1 MQIIKAE
8 IPDVLIIKPD
18 IFQDERGYFYESYNI
33 NTFQK
38 AGLDLSFMQDN
49 ESKSR
54 RDVIRGIHFQNPPYE
69 QGKLV
74 RVIKGSVK
82 DVAVDIRKNSPYF
95 GKWCSAVLS
104 EDNKLMMWIPP
115 GFAHGFVALEEET
128 IFFYKCT
135 QVYHKDSERS
145 IRWDDPDLNIDWGL
159 NNPMVNSK
167 DQQAPLFRNI
177 TSPFTY

>member
-1 MQIIKAE
+1 
-8 IPDVLIIKPD
+8 
-18 IFQDERGYFYESYNI
+18 
-33 NTFQK
+33 
-38 AGLDLSFMQDN
+38 
-49 ESKSR
+49 
-54 RDVIRGIHFQNPPYE
+54 
-69 QGKLV
+69 
-74 RVIKGSVK
+74 
-82 DVAVDIRKNSPYF
+82 VDIRKNSPYF